1 MNPDHSNFKNTLIY
15 GDNLEVLKILSQ
27 KDPFIDLIY
36 IDPPFNSKRNYNIL
50 YEDLIQSKANG
61 EKTTALKE
69 AFKDTWSNVEIGQEL
84 EELKSL
90 DNLLIYNF
98 LKNNRLV
105 FTDTQMSY
113 LTNMSLRIYY
123 MRKVLKS
130 TGSFYLHCDP
140 TMSHYLKI
148 LCDMIF
154 GHKNFRNEIV
164 WHYRRWTGK
173 SKQFQKLH
181 DIILFYSKSTNY
193 FFNVTYTKYTD
204 GSLQR
209 KKQGIL
215 NRFTDGKKYLVS
227 NKDINMK
234 GVRENDVWQIPFI
247 APSSK
252 ERLGYPTQKPEA
264 LLERI
269 IQASS
274 DKNDIVADFF
284 CGCGTT
290 IAVAQK
296 LNRQWLGVDISH
308 LAIAL
313 VEEKRIKLLTDNYVI
328 KGFPKDQAEA
338 EKLAKE
344 KPFEFEQWIVEYTL
358 RGHQTQKTKDG
369 GYDGHLVIDF
379 NNTRLLGLLEVKG
392 GKCGVKMLREFDHVI
407 EKKEANMGIFICFEK
422 TVSLD
427 MKKHSDQKGFIQ
439 TNNQLSFGQIP
450 KLAILT
456 VEQLIEKNYPD
467 WLKFYIRNRTY

>member
-1 MNPDHSNFKNTLIY
+1 MNSNHLNFKNTLIY

-84 EELKSL
+84 EELKGL

-98 LKNNRLV
+98 LKNNRLI
-105 FTDTQMSY
+105 FTDAQMSY
-113 LTNMSLRIYY
+113 LTSMSLRIYY

-164 WHYRRWTGK
+164 WVYRKWNIAQ
-173 SKQFQKLH
+173 KQFPRNH
-181 DIILFYSKSTNY
+181 DIILMYSKTECNK
-193 FFNVTYTKYTD
+193 FNTLYIPKSEKSSGKGKEIKSVTDPKTGKRK
-204 GSLQR
+204 SL
-209 KKQGIL
+209 
-215 NRFTDGKKYLVS
+215 YLDKTSKGTSMPDWFDVS
-227 NKDINMK
+227 IINP
-234 GVRENDVWQIPFI
+234 V
-247 APSSK
+247 AK

-290 IAVAQK
+290 VAVAQK

>member
-1 MNPDHSNFKNTLIY
+1 MNSNHLNFKNTLIY

-84 EELKSL
+84 EELKGL

-98 LKNNRLV
+98 LKNNRLI
-105 FTDTQMSY
+105 FTDAQMSY
-113 LTNMSLRIYY
+113 LTSMSLRIYY

-148 LCDMIF
+148 LCDMVF

-164 WHYRRWTGK
+164 WCYTGPSA
-173 SKQFQKLH
+173 SKNWFPKKH
-181 DIILFYSKSTNY
+181 DIILFYSKSDTW
-193 FFNVTYTKYTD
+193 FFNGDAIRVPYIKLETGKTK
-204 GSLQR
+204 GIF
-209 KKQGIL
+209 KKSATL
-215 NRFTDGKKYLVS
+215 DDKGKLPESWWS
-227 NKDINMK
+227 NFSPVGRLK
-234 GVRENDVWQIPFI
+234 
-247 APSSK
+247 K

-290 IAVAQK
+290 VAVAQK

-379 NNTRLLGLLEVKG
+379 NNTRLLGLIEVKG

-427 MKKHSDQKGFIQ
+427 MKKHSDQKGFVQ

>member
-1 MNPDHSNFKNTLIY
+1 MNSNHLNFKNTLIY

-84 EELKSL
+84 EELKGL

-164 WHYRRWTGK
+164 W
-173 SKQFQKLH
+173 
-181 DIILFYSKSTNY
+181 
-193 FFNVTYTKYTD
+193 V
-204 GSLQR
+204 
-209 KKQGIL
+209 
-215 NRFTDGKKYLVS
+215 
-227 NKDINMK
+227 
-234 GVRENDVWQIPFI
+234 
-247 APSSK
+247 
-252 ERLGYPTQKPEA
+252 
-264 LLERI
+264 
-269 IQASS
+269 
-274 DKNDIVADFF
+274 
-284 CGCGTT
+284 
-290 IAVAQK
+290 
-296 LNRQWLGVDISH
+296 
-308 LAIAL
+308 
-313 VEEKRIKLLTDNYVI
+313 
-328 KGFPKDQAEA
+328 
-338 EKLAKE
+338 
-344 KPFEFEQWIVEYTL
+344 
-358 RGHQTQKTKDG
+358 
-369 GYDGHLVIDF
+369 
-379 NNTRLLGLLEVKG
+379 
-392 GKCGVKMLREFDHVI
+392 
-407 EKKEANMGIFICFEK
+407 
-422 TVSLD
+422 
-427 MKKHSDQKGFIQ
+427 
-439 TNNQLSFGQIP
+439 
-450 KLAILT
+450 
-456 VEQLIEKNYPD
+456 
-467 WLKFYIRNRTY
+467 